1 MILKVLIASNDW
13 LDGCVSMERIV
24 TVTKGVRFDKNKSK
38 KLAKWVTVS
47 VIIVTIL
54 THLHDPLHRH
64 IVNDI
69 DIDEQRTWCLVKY
82 SPSINTFNSFI
93 TLFHFLI
100 PFSINSLS
108 MIIVVILIAR
118 SRSTVQRRLSFIQHF
133 KLQFK
138 EHKHHLLA
146 TCALVF
152 LALPRLILSFISGC
166 MKSPRNSWLFLFAY
180 FISFLPSM
188 MTFIVYILTSKT
200 YTEEFNTVV
209 QRTIR
214 QIRDRI

>member
-1 MILKVLIASNDW
+1 MLRYCGVR
-13 LDGCVSMERIV
+13 GV
-24 TVTKGVRFDKNKSK
+24 TV
-38 KLAKWVTVS
+38 
-47 VIIVTIL
+47 
-54 THLHDPLHRH
+54 
-64 IVNDI
+64 DI
-69 DIDEQRTWCLVKY
+69 DVDEQRTWCLVKY
-82 SPSINTFNSFI
+82 SPSINMFNSFI

-108 MIIVVILIAR
+108 MIIVLILTAR
-118 SRSTVQRRLSFIQHF
+118 SRSNVQRRLSFIQHC

-138 EHKHHLLA
+138 ERKHHLLA

-152 LALPRLILSFISGC
+152 LALPRLILLFISGC
-166 MKSPRNSWLFLFAY
+166 MKSPRNSWLSLFAY